1 MLVKYACIQ
10 YYNIASLALHNLLVM
25 LFFGSN
31 SKLALDEC
39 SSLGDDAKVM
49 LEQRLSIRG
58 KCGFL
63 IKWWQSIGKD

>member
-1 MLVKYACIQ
+1 MLVKYADIQ
-10 YYNIASLALHNLLVM
+10 CYNIASMALHNLLVM

-49 LEQRLSIRG
+49 LG
-58 KCGFL
+58 
-63 IKWWQSIGKD
+63 